1 MASILTRANTVALS
15 FTFKDANGDA
25 ANVASASVQLV
36 YRRREAL
43 QTENLTLSENAGA
56 WEADWDSSNA
66 RGGWVEFH
74 AHAVSSGSPVTSFA
88 EDGRFK
94 LRSNRANLQHDELP
108 RDGNDLKDTG

>member
-36 YRRREAL
+36 YSGREAL
-43 QTENLTLSENAGA
+43 QTEQITLGETAGA
-56 WEADWDSSNA
+56 WETNWDSSRA

-74 AHAVSSGSPVTSFA
+74 AHAVSSGTPVTRYA

-94 LRSNRANLQHDELP
+94 LTSNRANLQHDELP
-108 RDGNDLKDTG
+108 PDTNDLKDTG

>member
-15 FTFKDANGDA
+15 FTFRDANGDE

-36 YRRREAL
+36 YRGRAAL
-43 QTENLTLSENAGA
+43 QTETIPLAENAGA
-56 WEADWDSSNA
+56 WEADWDSSRA

-74 AHAVSSGSPVTSFA
+74 AHALSSGSPVTRYA

-94 LRSNRANLQHDELP
+94 LTSNRANLEHAELP
-108 RDGNDLKDTG
+108 QDTNDLKDTG

>member
-36 YRRREAL
+36 YPGREAL
-43 QTENLTLSENAGA
+43 QTENVPLSETAGA
-56 WEADWDSSNA
+56 WQAEWDSSKA

-74 AHAVSSGSPVTSFA
+74 AHAVSSGTPVTSYA

-94 LRSNRANLQHDELP
+94 LTSNRANLQHDPLP
-108 RDGNDLKDTG
+108 EDANDLEDTN